1 VFEAIYDLLAE
12 PPMAYLILFG
22 VALGDAIF
30 PALPSESAVIV
41 GGLLSVVGDL
51 SIGWVIV
58 AAAAGA
64 FVGDSTSYAI
74 GRFFGRP
81 VQRRFFDGRRGRAAL
96 EWARDQLA
104 RRGGT
109 LILVAR
115 FVPGGRTA
123 TTFSAGLTRFPLRIF
138 FPYALLAAIGWAT
151 YAAVLGYV
159 GGRTFEDRPWLALL
173 IALGIAFGI
182 AFASEG
188 ARRIRER
195 A

>member
-1 VFEAIYDLLAE
+1 VFDSLFNLLADS
-12 PPMAYLILFG
+12 PQAYAILFA
-22 VALGDAIF
+22 VAVGDAVF
-30 PALPSESAVIV
+30 PALPSETAVIV
-41 GGLLSVVGDL
+41 AGLLCVVGDL
-51 SIGWVIV
+51 TLGWVIV
-58 AAAAGA
+58 FAAAGA

-81 VQRRFFDGRRGRAAL
+81 VQRRFFDGRRGRATL
-96 EWARDQLA
+96 EWARSQLA

-123 TTFSAGLTRFPLRIF
+123 TTFSAGLTRFPLRLF
-138 FPYALLAAIGWAT
+138 VPYALVAAVGWAV
-151 YAAVLGYV
+151 YAAVLGYL
-159 GGRTFEDRPWLALL
+159 GGRTFHDRPWLALV
-173 IALGIAFGI
+173 IALGIAAGI
-182 AFASEG
+182 AFGSEG

>member
-1 VFEAIYDLLAE
+1 MFEAIYDLLAE

-22 VALGDAIF
+22 VSLGDAIF

-51 SIGWVIV
+51 SLGWVI
-58 AAAAGA
+58 ASAAAGA
-64 FVGDSTSYAI
+64 FLGDSTSYAI
-74 GRFFGRP
+74 GRFLGHP
-81 VQRRFFDGRRGRAAL
+81 VQNRFFSGRRGTAAL
-96 EWARDQLA
+96 EWARGQLA

-123 TTFSAGLTRFPLRIF
+123 TTFTAGLTRFPLRVF
-138 FPYALLAAIGWAT
+138 LPYAFVAAIGWAT
-151 YAAVLGYV
+151 YAGLLGYI

-173 IALGIAFGI
+173 IALGIAFLI
-182 AFASEG
+182 ASASEG
-188 ARRIRER
+188 YRKIRGR